1 MLLFSYTS
9 TKNTLSPFTSW
20 TLPTTRA
27 VKRIHCCQYNE
38 VFDKD
43 KEPMK
48 IAGLLSLGFRIK
60 SGLAFNRILENK
72 LKDGLDFEGWAST
85 ANGFSLSTWPRISK
99 FSTALVDLPQV
110 QLIIFT
116 KQGWWKM
123 DPHKL
128 HLAASASCNE
138 SKIPPFTW
146 QDIFFVDIRLQS
158 KPVKFGSIIDQC
170 LILAGHNPLA
180 SQYNL
185 T

>member
-1 MLLFSYTS
+1 
-9 TKNTLSPFTSW
+9 
-20 TLPTTRA
+20 
-27 VKRIHCCQYNE
+27 
-38 VFDKD
+38 
-43 KEPMK
+43 MK
-48 IAGLLSLGFRIK
+48 IAGLLSLGLHIK

-72 LKDGLDFEGWAST
+72 PKVGLDFEGWAST

-123 DPHKL
+123 DPHEL

-158 KPVKFGSIIDQC
+158 RPVKFGSIIDQC

-180 SQYNL
+180 SQDNL
-185 T
+185 TWTWLVSISNKTCLYNQQGTTLQGLTELGFKPDLWLD